1 MSDIEDNW
9 KLLFAISSACVF
21 YNVFLILADCFT
33 SGLGINAIMFTT
45 KDQDNDARSNGNC
58 AIDFS
63 SGWWHKNCH
72 CSNPNGLYLAGHT
85 NLYGKGIIYTFWL
98 KEYYSLKS
106 IRLMVKKV

>member
-1 MSDIEDNW
+1 M
-9 KLLFAISSACVF
+9 
-21 YNVFLILADCFT
+21 FLILADCFT
-33 SGLGINAIMFTT
+33 SGLGINEIMFTT

-106 IRLMVKKV
+106 IRLMVKKVQDAL